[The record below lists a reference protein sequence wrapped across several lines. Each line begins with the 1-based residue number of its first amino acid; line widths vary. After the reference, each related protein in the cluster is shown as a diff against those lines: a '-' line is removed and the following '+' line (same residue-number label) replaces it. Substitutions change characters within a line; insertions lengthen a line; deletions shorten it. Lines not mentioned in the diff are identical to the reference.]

1 MPGCANRLDGEM
13 RRSLYMLVAGILA
26 FIRLFVLGVAA
37 VSLGMTDFGGPST
50 AMLRIFQ
57 LYGLLFVY
65 LLFLQ
70 YFSPSSREVLKT
82 PCILISSVSPVL
94 SVLAFLA
101 FIQGAGRSIPLDLV
115 KTGSSIF
122 LVILMD
128 LLILGL
134 VVMDSLKAKF
144 QRGGE
149 RIEHAQV
156 PGAHDDST
164 SVKLSDAAMQSHSVP
179 ADNAPDSSASAP
191 NSNSTDE
198 VS

>member
-1 MPGCANRLDGEM
+1 
-13 RRSLYMLVAGILA
+13 MLVAGILA
-26 FIRLFVLGVAA
+26 FIRIFALGVAA
-37 VSLGMTDFGGPST
+37 VSLGMTDFGGAST
-50 AMLRIFQ
+50 SILRVFQ

-70 YFSPSSREVLKT
+70 YFRPSAREVLRT
-82 PCILISSVSPVL
+82 PCVLISAVAPVL
-94 SVLAFLA
+94 SVLALLA
-101 FIQGAGRSIPLDLV
+101 FIKGAGKSIPIDLV

-122 LVILMD
+122 VVILMD

-144 QRGGE
+144 QREGGRGE
-149 RIEHAQV
+149 QAQSR
-156 PGAHDDST
+156 GAQGDSAIAE
-164 SVKLSDAAMQSHSVP
+164 LPDAAVQSRSVP
-179 ADNAPDSSASAP
+179 TPNAPDSSAPAR